1 MKMNAMNK
9 NMIINLQQE
18 KYTVYICHIL
28 LHPHPF
34 PQLNLLFIQFF
45 KFKFLLKS
53 MYLYIKINRNNFDMT
68 LTTINLFPLFHKSYV
83 LINKSC
89 ARMWYVQ
96 SIQIS
101 KILLHTSISKN
112 HLIVLAHYFAV
123 EHYFTEQHSFH

>member
-1 MKMNAMNK
+1 
-9 NMIINLQQE
+9 
-18 KYTVYICHIL
+18 
-28 LHPHPF
+28 
-34 PQLNLLFIQFF
+34 
-45 KFKFLLKS
+45 